1 MNQMEDNIDYELR
14 TLRIRARRLI
24 KENKFYEA
32 QKLYENAI
40 EIAKEKGD
48 KRAVT
53 GFENIIFRISLDRIL
68 AKINYLEEQ
77 LNDLNYSN
85 IED

>member
-1 MNQMEDNIDYELR
+1 MEDNIDYELR

-68 AKINYLEEQ
+68 AKIDYLKEQ

-85 IED
+85 IKD

>member
-1 MNQMEDNIDYELR
+1 MEDNTDYELR

-32 QKLYENAI
+32 QQLYENAI

-48 KRAVT
+48 KRAVS

-68 AKINYLEEQ
+68 AKIDYLQEQ
-77 LNDLNYSN
+77 LNDLDFSN
-85 IED
+85 IKE

>member
-1 MNQMEDNIDYELR
+1 MEDNIDYELR

-68 AKINYLEEQ
+68 AKIDYLQEQ